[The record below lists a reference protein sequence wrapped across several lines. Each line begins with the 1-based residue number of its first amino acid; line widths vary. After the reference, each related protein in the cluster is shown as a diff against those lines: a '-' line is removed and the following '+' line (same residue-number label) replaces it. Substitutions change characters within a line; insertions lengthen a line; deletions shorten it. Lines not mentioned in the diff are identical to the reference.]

1 MPVSTNGS
9 TPGAA
14 GPEGGEQDPSRNLL
28 GEKVQGPRTRLKYKH
43 DHEHYS
49 GVIGVSVRTIKRWV
63 ALGKKKSDLC
73 PLDDLAA
80 ILDWWT
86 RCQTYSPPVEIIQ
99 ASAEAQRA
107 KTTGAGE
114 EVVSKIASNT
124 TEGKGGKAAAKPEAG
139 EREKENGG
147 KPLIDTGAMSVISLE
162 ESLQRISRQH
172 RANLDLLD
180 KAYGG
185 TSEAEITNRT
195 RNARISGEMLKD
207 AQKALD
213 EYRRSRGDVVP
224 IAEVKAEGFRVH
236 TAMAVSL
243 LEIVINMGV
252 PRARAAAGL
261 NAWYL
266 QLRESRF
273 FADTMPAIPST
284 AAPAP

>member
-1 MPVSTNGS
+1 M
-9 TPGAA
+9 
-14 GPEGGEQDPSRNLL
+14 
-28 GEKVQGPRTRLKYKH
+28 
-43 DHEHYS
+43 
-49 GVIGVSVRTIKRWV
+49 RTIKRWV
-63 ALGKKKSDLC
+63 ALGKSKSDLC
-73 PLDDLAA
+73 PLDDLAS
-80 ILDWWT
+80 LVDWWT
-86 RCQTYSPPVEIIQ
+86 RCQTYSPPVEVIQ
-99 ASAEAQRA
+99 ACATAQQSKPPRE
-107 KTTGAGE
+107 GE
-114 EVVSKIASNT
+114 QVVPKIAAQPN
-124 TEGKGGKAAAKPEAG
+124 EGKGVKTNVKSEGG
-139 EREKENGG
+139 EREPENGG

-207 AQKALD
+207 AQRALD
-213 EYRRSRGDVVP
+213 EYRKSRGDVVP

-273 FADTMPAIPST
+273 FADTMPAID
-284 AAPAP
+284 APAVVSP